1 MIWRMNFMNDVNSM
15 KYSIDYIS
23 GIMSL
28 RNPQEKSLQILDDIL
43 KSTNLMNE
51 YNQDNINNLKVI
63 NSKYPIFTEFERA
76 FTSLTFAL
84 ATGVGKTRLMVHMDI
99 NIIICCPKVM
109 PARITNTASANN
121 TRDRDT

>member
-43 KSTNLMNE
+43 KVRT
-51 YNQDNINNLKVI
+51 
-63 NSKYPIFTEFERA
+63 
-76 FTSLTFAL
+76 
-84 ATGVGKTRLMVHMDI
+84 
-99 NIIICCPKVM
+99 
-109 PARITNTASANN
+109 
-121 TRDRDT
+121 